1 MHPSLAYIFEANY
14 FLNPN
19 SLQDIFQ
26 QFLDGLIK
34 TSLLEFIA
42 VITGI
47 TSVWFSR
54 KENILVFPVGLI
66 NTTIYIYLSLKE
78 HLLGEATVNLYY
90 TIMSIYGWMLWT
102 RKDARQN
109 HIVHIKKS
117 TTKEWQQQILFFA
130 AFYIALYVT
139 LRLLK
144 NEFPGAIPWADA
156 FASAT
161 AFTAMWLMARKKVE
175 SWYWWIATNIA
186 SIPLYF
192 VKQYVFTSVY
202 YFILL
207 IFAFWG
213 LAEWRKRATKHATI
227 PFEMNTVRTG

>member
-1 MHPSLAYIFEANY
+1 M
-14 FLNPN
+14 
-19 SLQDIFQ
+19 QDIFQ
-26 QFLDGLIK
+26 QFLDGLK
-34 TSLLEFIA
+34 NTSLLEFIS

-47 TSVWFSR
+47 ASVWFSR

-66 NTTIYIYLSLKE
+66 NTTIYIYLSLKG

-90 TIMSIYGWMLWT
+90 TIMSIYGWILWT
-102 RKDARQN
+102 RKDAQHH

-117 TTKEWQQQILFFA
+117 TAKEWREQLLFFA
-130 AFYIALYVT
+130 AFYTVLFIA
-139 LRLLK
+139 LRLLRT
-144 NEFPGAIPWADA
+144 EFPGAIPWADA

-213 LAEWRKRATKHATI
+213 LAEWQKRAAKKATI
-227 PFEMNTVRTG
+227 AFEMDTVKVD